1 MNTKIDNKISTL
13 IRIDENLYEDIKYY
27 AEIYNRSINKQIE
40 YILKLYI
47 EEENKKQESKEKVTS

>member
-13 IRIDENLYEDIKYY
+13 IRLDENLYEDIKYY

>member
-27 AEIYNRSINKQIE
+27 AKIYNRSINKQIE